1 MYQRYFKRLF
11 DIVVSLTA
19 ILVLAPL
26 FIIVALL
33 VRINLGSPV
42 IFKDDRP
49 GKDEKIFTMYKFRTM
64 SNARDINGELLPDSQ
79 RLNNFGRILRST
91 SLDELPELFNV
102 LKGDMSLVGPRP
114 LAVKYLPYYNEL
126 QRKRHSVLPGIT
138 GLAQVNGRNT
148 IMWETRFN
156 YDIQYVENISFVKDM
171 QILLLTIINVL
182 QCRDIGSRKESDAD
196 MGIEDFD
203 LYCIRNN
210 LVEIKQPPDQKQ
222 SGEMQGL
229 SH

>member
-1 MYQRYFKRLF
+1 MVCFVTYHSKPGAL
-11 DIVVSLTA
+11 SW
-19 ILVLAPL
+19 L
-26 FIIVALL
+26 FIL
-33 VRINLGSPV
+33 
-42 IFKDDRP
+42 
-49 GKDEKIFTMYKFRTM
+49 
-64 SNARDINGELLPDSQ
+64 
-79 RLNNFGRILRST
+79 
-91 SLDELPELFNV
+91 
-102 LKGDMSLVGPRP
+102 
-114 LAVKYLPYYNEL
+114 
-126 QRKRHSVLPGIT
+126 H
-138 GLAQVNGRNT
+138 
-148 IMWETRFN
+148 N
-156 YDIQYVENISFVKDM
+156 YMDLT